1 MVEKTKIFKVNF
13 KGYALL
19 FYRWAEGTQG
29 GSQHLIFTWRQ
40 ENGISRTRDPLKLA
54 RREGHQKW
62 PKMAQIGRKSQKFQ
76 FDEFIW

>member
-19 FYRWAEGTQG
+19 FYWWAEGTQG

-40 ENGISRTRDPLKLA
+40 ENDISRRRDPLKLA

-62 PKMAQIGRKSQKFQ
+62 PKTAQNGRKSQKFR
-76 FDEFIW
+76 FDEFIC